1 MKSTNCT
8 TLECLRDAPT
18 EVLLKANHD
27 VIMLLVTG
35 EIGAFGPAVDGN
47 YVPDIPIRLLSQGK
61 YHREL
66 KSLISS
72 NVGFEVCRP
81 PTLHY
86 SGTNTFP
93 RPQFN
98 TLPQTL

>member
-27 VIMLLVTG
+27 VIMLSVG
-35 EIGAFGPAVDGN
+35 DIGAFGPAVDGN
-47 YVPDIPIRLLSQGK
+47 YVPDIPIRLLAQGK
-61 YHREL
+61 YHHEL

-72 NVGFEVCRP
+72 SMGFEVCQP
-81 PTLHY
+81 PQAHL
-86 SGTNTFP
+86 
-93 RPQFN
+93 Q
-98 TLPQTL
+98 